1 MGYFIPYRYAYS
13 LPNLGDSPK
22 YDAVDKLM
30 HGKRDDFNRLLHQSK
45 KYQANF
51 VKFNNAKPPMPR
63 WQQSWFPRLDGA
75 IAYQMVADIKPN
87 NIIEVGSGHS
97 TRFMAQAAID
107 HDINVKIT
115 AIDPAPRADISKIN
129 IVELIN
135 KPLQDIDFDIFNRL
149 KSGDILFIDSSHI
162 LMPGSDVDILFN
174 RILPILPNGI
184 YIHIHDIT
192 LPNDYPK
199 IWSWRAYNEQQAV
212 ISMILGGGYD
222 LLWSSHYVAKNM
234 NDAIDKSV
242 VSDIPIDPDAFETSI
257 WLKKT

>member
-13 LPNLGDSPK
+13 LPDLGDSPK

-30 HGKRDDFNRLLHQSK
+30 HGKRDDFNGLLRQSE
-45 KYQANF
+45 KYLDIF
-51 VKFNNAKPPMPR
+51 VKFNHAKPPMPR
-63 WQQSWFPRLDGA
+63 WQQSWFPRLDGVM
-75 IAYQMVADIKPN
+75 AYQMTADIKPD

-107 HDINVKIT
+107 HGINVKII

-129 IVELIN
+129 MVDLIN
-135 KPLQDIDFDIFNRL
+135 KPLQDVDLDIFKRL

-174 RILPILPNGI
+174 RILPILPSGV

-192 LPNDYPK
+192 LPDDYPK
-199 IWSWRAYNEQQAV
+199 KWSWRAYNEQQAV

-222 LLWSSHYVAKNM
+222 ILWSSHYVAENM
-234 NDAIDKSV
+234 KDAVNKSML
-242 VSDIPIDPDAFETSI
+242 SDIYINPNAFETSI
-257 WLKKT
+257 WLKKN

>member
-234 NDAIDKSV
+234 NDAD
-242 VSDIPIDPDAFETSI
+242 
-257 WLKKT
+257 